1 MAKIT
6 IEVSR
11 PEDRQLIENL
21 LERLDIPIQTEEEP
35 ASGKRVASIMQ
46 ELADRQSFDQ
56 IKDPVAWQQ
65 EVRQD
70 RPLPSRN

>member
-11 PEDRQLIENL
+11 PEDRRLIESL
-21 LERLDIPIQTEEEP
+21 LAHLGIPMQTEEEP
-35 ASGKRVASIMQ
+35 ANGQRVASIMQ
-46 ELADRQSFDQ
+46 ELADQPSFNQ
-56 IKDPVAWQQ
+56 IDDPAAWQR

-70 RPLPSRN
+70 RSLPSRD